1 MKIDR
6 RLFFAQA
13 RTKIFGGR
21 LKTSQVDGLN
31 AILDGWERRVCDR
44 DRQEQAPALAPGLAP
59 ALAYVLATA
68 FHETA
73 ATMQPVRETLA
84 RTDAEAIRRLD
95 AAFAAGRLGSVRTP
109 YWRRDGEGKCWLGR
123 GLVQLTHRRN
133 YEIMSEVTGIDL
145 VADPCRA
152 MDMDVSVAILIEG
165 MRRGSFTGHRLE
177 DYFGPGREDWMGA
190 RRIIN
195 GRDRAELVA
204 GHARAFARALG
215 VGGGAGIC

>member
-1 MKIDR
+1 MVFKAIDR
-6 RLFFAQA
+6 PSFFA
-13 RTKIFGGR
+13 RVRLKPCRGR
-21 LKTSQVDGLN
+21 LTQRQVDGFC
-31 AILDGWERRVCDR
+31 AILDGWRERKGDGGGETGRR
-44 DRQEQAPALAPGLAP
+44 E
-59 ALAYVLATA
+59 LAYVLATA

-95 AAFAAGRLGSVRTP
+95 TAFASGRLGTVRTR
-109 YWRRDGEGKCWLGR
+109 YWRCDGEGKSWLGR

-133 YEIMSEVTGIDL
+133 YEVMSAVTGIDL
-145 VADPCRA
+145 VADPGRA

-177 DYFGPGREDWMGA
+177 DYFGPGREDWAGA

-204 GHARAFARALG
+204 GHAREFARALG
-215 VGGGAGIC
+215 VGGGGGIC

>member
-1 MKIDR
+1 MVRRDIDR
-6 RLFFAQA
+6 PFFFARA
-13 RTKIFGGR
+13 RMRPFSGR
-21 LKTSQVDGLN
+21 LTKRQVEGLS
-31 AILDGWERRVCDR
+31 AILDGWLERTGDEGAETGRR
-44 DRQEQAPALAPGLAP
+44 E
-59 ALAYVLATA
+59 LAYVLATA

-84 RTDAEAIRRLD
+84 RSDTEALRRLD
-95 AAFAAGRLGSVRTP
+95 AAFADGRLKTVRTP
-109 YWRRDGEGKCWLGR
+109 YWRRDGEGRCWFGR

>member
-1 MKIDR
+1 MVSRAIDR
-6 RLFFAQA
+6 PSFFARA
-13 RTKIFGGR
+13 RQKPFRGR
-21 LKTSQVDGLN
+21 LMQRQVEGLS
-31 AILDGWERRVCDR
+31 AILDGWCARTGDDGAEAGRR
-44 DRQEQAPALAPGLAP
+44 E
-59 ALAYVLATA
+59 LAYVLATA

-133 YEIMSEVTGIDL
+133 YEVMSEVTGVDL
-145 VADPCRA
+145 VADPGRA
-152 MDMDVSVAILIEG
+152 MEMDVSVAILIEG

-177 DYFGPGREDWMGA
+177 DYFGLGREDWVGA

-195 GRDRAELVA
+195 GRDRADLVA
-204 GHARAFARALG
+204 GHAREFARALG
-215 VGGGAGIC
+215 C